1 MKGRKSRPS
10 SLRRCSPF
18 TVAPFTR
25 RCSSHS
31 PSPSTADAK
40 GRVATAAAGV
50 QPSDAGCADA
60 LHRHDVCR
68 PAPHSPS
75 AHAPE
80 QPDAARDE
88 RQAALGGSGEPA
100 RPAALTYP
108 LPTNRQGLH
117 YAALRQ
123 NQVRR
128 GALLLFRTAA
138 PCSASCDASHLR
150 PIGAYLNTG
159 SGAAAST
166 VRKRHPK
173 PETLRSHR
181 RLKGRGAG
189 PRL

>member
-1 MKGRKSRPS
+1 
-10 SLRRCSPF
+10 LRRCSPF

-88 RQAALGGSGEPA
+88 RQAALGGSGEP
-100 RPAALTYP
+100 RR
-108 LPTNRQGLH
+108 LPQHG
-117 YAALRQ
+117 
-123 NQVRR
+123 
-128 GALLLFRTAA
+128 
-138 PCSASCDASHLR
+138 
-150 PIGAYLNTG
+150 
-159 SGAAAST
+159 
-166 VRKRHPK
+166 
-173 PETLRSHR
+173 LRSCGEHR
-181 RLKGRGAG
+181 AEATPESRDVAL
-189 PRL
+189 PP